1 MASHILEPIDKYH
14 DKNAWIFQYDDTAH
28 VESGNGETFN
38 QVSDFEN
45 TTKRSK
51 TNRSFALLWCKMS
64 LFLEG
69 MGPMK
74 MLLPLH
80 LV

>member
-1 MASHILEPIDKYH
+1 MASHILEPIDQYH

-45 TTKRSK
+45 AVKLR
-51 TNRSFALLWCKMS
+51 
-64 LFLEG
+64 
-69 MGPMK
+69 
-74 MLLPLH
+74 
-80 LV
+80 